1 MTCEASLF
9 SSHTITTWAMDA
21 GAEVGTGVGVG
32 VGTGVGVGV
41 GTGVGVGVGVGGKTP
56 MVGGASTTGMNSTFA
71 GSA

>member
-21 GAEVGTGVGVG
+21 GAE